1 MINMKKL
8 KKNRY
13 IFIKGFFSLI
23 LLKYLY
29 LTLSYAEEDTNYIIK
44 GPLAGSFYYTKSKP
58 GNKENVVQ
66 SHSPLLEINE
76 NTLRVS
82 TPHEMKGYDHYI
94 IKHIVLDNRFNII
107 SEKIFDPST
116 ENPIS
121 KHNIMGYKEKL
132 YVLSVCNHHDTW
144 LDVIKIKNLNE

>member
-23 LLKYLY
+23 LLKFFYLD
-29 LTLSYAEEDTNYIIK
+29 LSYAEENTNYILN
-44 GPLAGSFYYTKSKP
+44 GPLAGSFYYTKHKS
-58 GNKENVVQ
+58 GNKENLVQ

-76 NTLRVS
+76 NTLSVS

-94 IKHIVLDNRFNII
+94 IKHIVLDNQFNII
-107 SEKIFDPST
+107 SEKVFDPSK
-116 ENPIS
+116 EIPFS
-121 KHNIMGYKEKL
+121 KHNIIGYEDKL
-132 YVLSVCNHHDTW
+132 YVLSVCNNHDTW
-144 LDVIKIKNLNE
+144 VDIIKIK

>member
-1 MINMKKL
+1 MINMQKL

-29 LTLSYAEEDTNYIIK
+29 LHSLYAEEDKNYILN
-44 GPLAGSFYYTKSKP
+44 GPLAGSFYYTKNKP

-66 SHSPLLEINE
+66 SHSPLLEINK
-76 NTLRVS
+76 NTLSVS

-94 IKHIVLDNRFNII
+94 IKHIVLDKRFNII
-107 SEKIFDPST
+107 SEKIFDPSK
-116 ENPIS
+116 EIPIS
-121 KHNIMGYKEKL
+121 KHNIIGYEDKL
-132 YVLSVCNHHDTW
+132 YVLSICNNHDTW
-144 LDVIKIKNLNE
+144 VDIIKIKKP

>member
-1 MINMKKL
+1 MINMQKV

-13 IFIKGFFSLI
+13 IFIIGFFSLI

-29 LTLSYAEEDTNYIIK
+29 LNLSCAEEDTNYIIE

-58 GNKENVVQ
+58 GDNENVVQ

-76 NTLRVS
+76 NTLSVY

-107 SEKIFDPST
+107 SEKVFDPSKET
-116 ENPIS
+116 PIS
-121 KHNIMGYKEKL
+121 KHNIMGYEDKL
-132 YVLSVCNHHDTW
+132 YVLSVCNNHDTW
-144 LDVIKIKNLNE
+144 VDVIKIKKP

>member
-1 MINMKKL
+1 MINMQKL

-29 LTLSYAEEDTNYIIK
+29 FNTLFAEEDTNYILN
-44 GPLAGSFYYTKSKP
+44 GPLAGSFYYTKNKS
-58 GNKENVVQ
+58 GNKENEVQ

-76 NTLRVS
+76 NTLIVS

-107 SEKIFDPST
+107 SEKVFDPSK
-116 ENPIS
+116 EIPVS
-121 KHNIMGYKEKL
+121 KHNIIGYEDKL
-132 YVLSVCNHHDTW
+132 YVLSVCNNHDTW
-144 LDVIKIKNLNE
+144 VDIIKIKKP

>member
-1 MINMKKL
+1 MINMQKL

-29 LTLSYAEEDTNYIIK
+29 FNLSCAEEDTNYILN
-44 GPLAGSFYYTKSKP
+44 GPLAGSFYYTKNKP
-58 GNKENVVQ
+58 GNKESVVQ

-76 NTLRVS
+76 NTLSVS

-94 IKHIVLDNRFNII
+94 IKHIVLDSRFNII
-107 SEKIFDPST
+107 SEKVFDPAT
-116 ENPIS
+116 DTPIS
-121 KHNIMGYKEKL
+121 KHNIMGYEDKL

-144 LDVIKIKNLNE
+144 LDFIKINKP